1 MPPRQKPH
9 RSEQVVCTPP
19 EFLDAVRDRLGIA
32 QFDCDLAAS
41 DDNAVCPNYFVEEE
55 NALVQPWKEGED
67 WNWCNPPY
75 ENITPWVQK
84 AWMEVPTGAR
94 TAMLVPASVGS
105 NWWKNWV
112 HEAAHV
118 LLLNGRITFVGHK
131 TCYPKDL
138 ALLLYCRSHIGG
150 YEVWTWE
157 DDL

>member
-1 MPPRQKPH
+1 MAPRQKPH

-19 EFLDAVRDRLGIA
+19 EFLYAVRERLGIA

-41 DDNAVCPNYFVEEE
+41 IDNTICSMFYTEEDS
-55 NALVQPWKEGED
+55 ALLHNWSLGED

-75 ENITPWVQK
+75 GSIAPWVQK
-84 AWMEVPTGAR
+84 AWEEAGRGAK

-112 HEAAHV
+112 HNAAHV
-118 LLLNGRITFVGHK
+118 LFLNGRLTFVGHK

-138 ALLLYCRSHIGG
+138 ALLLYCKSHVGG
-150 YEVWTWE
+150 YEVWPWE
-157 DDL
+157 NE